1 MQIENSKMIYRGSGE
16 LARVYRGQT
25 IVWEPYE
32 ETAEDR
38 KYLTLEVMNIT
49 SAPDYNGVTTIVRGT
64 GELTF
69 SYTGTVPY
77 LDIYFS
83 KNNGEWIS
91 YNAATSEQKTMTIG
105 DVVRIKGNN
114 DAYCFENSSVTGHYN
129 LSIPNTFFKIS
140 GNILSLKYGDNFV
153 GKRGKLSEYAFR
165 ALFEYTKGYA
175 RDAEN
180 LRIPST
186 GEHAFESLFFYQKFL
201 TVPPSILPSTT
212 LSDSCYRGMFY
223 NCRLLQTV
231 PELPARNLSPYCYH
245 QMFQQCYSIT
255 RSPDLNA
262 ATLPIGAYGDMFWGC
277 KNLQYIKCLATNNP
291 TSGTGSWVYH
301 VASTGTFVKHPD
313 ATWEYGDNG
322 VPSGWPIVDSD

>member
-1 MQIENSKMIYRGSGE
+1 MQIDNSKKIYRGSGE

-32 ETAEDR
+32 ETAYDR
-38 KYLTLEVMNIT
+38 EYLTLEVMDIT
-49 SAPDYNGVTTIVRGT
+49 SAPDYNGVTTIAKGT

-105 DVVRIKGNN
+105 DVVRLKGNN
-114 DAYCFENSSVTGHYN
+114 DAYYFKNGSVTGNYT
-129 LSIPNTFFKIS
+129 LSIPSTFFKIS

-165 ALFEYTKGYA
+165 GLFEYTKGYV
-175 RDAEN
+175 RNAEN

-186 GEHAFESLFFYQKFL
+186 GEHALESLFRYQQYL

-223 NCRLLQTV
+223 NCYLMGTV

-245 QMFQQCYSIT
+245 SMFQQCYSIT

-262 ATLPIGAYGDMFWGC
+262 STLPIGAYGSMFWGC

-291 TSGTGSWVYH
+291 ISGTGSWVEK

-313 ATWEYGDNG
+313 ATWEYGVNG
-322 VPSGWPIVDSD
+322 IPSSWTVVDG

>member
-1 MQIENSKMIYRGSGE
+1 MQIDNSKKIYRGSGE

-32 ETAEDR
+32 ETAYDR
-38 KYLTLEVMNIT
+38 EYLTLEVMDIT
-49 SAPDYNGVTTIVRGT
+49 STPDYNGVTTIVKGT

-105 DVVRIKGNN
+105 DVVRLKGNN
-114 DAYCFENSSVTGHYN
+114 DAYYFKNGSVTGNYN
-129 LSIPNTFFKIS
+129 LSIPSTFFKIS

-153 GKRGKLSEYAFR
+153 GKRGKLSEYAFSG
-165 ALFEYTKGYA
+165 LFEYTKGYV

-186 GEHAFESLFFYQKFL
+186 GEHALESLFYYQQYL

-245 QMFQQCYSIT
+245 SMFQQCYSIT

-262 ATLPIGAYGDMFWGC
+262 STLPIGAYGSMFWGC

-291 TSGTGSWVYH
+291 ISGTGSWVEK

-313 ATWEYGDNG
+313 ATWEYGVNG
-322 VPSGWPIVDSD
+322 IPDGWTVVDG